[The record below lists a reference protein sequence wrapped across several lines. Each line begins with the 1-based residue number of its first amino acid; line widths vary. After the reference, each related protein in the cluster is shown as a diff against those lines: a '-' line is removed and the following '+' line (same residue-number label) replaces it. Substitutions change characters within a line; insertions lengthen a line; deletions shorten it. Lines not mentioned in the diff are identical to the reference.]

1 MESLNGTLAQPQEE
15 ERPDEWT
22 ETTDTVLEL
31 VGGFLFINGV
41 YFAVFTTSIYTA
53 IVFYAFLL
61 MLLTGIGYSS
71 YFTAEDVEDLLYEV
85 VVLPLQSVR
94 ELRTEC
100 KSLLR
105 NELSIGVADSDRRR
119 RTGSSSKS
127 RRRL

>member
-41 YFAVFTTSIYTA
+41 YFAVFTTSLFTA
-53 IVFYAFLL
+53 VMFYAFLL

-71 YFTAEDVEDLLYEV
+71 YFTAEDVEDLLQGI

-94 ELRTEC
+94 ALQIEC

-105 NELSIGVADSDRRR
+105 NELSIEISDSARKR
-119 RTGSSSKS
+119 RTGSET